1 MNGFARRLLE
11 ARRRLPLWARWL
23 TTIVIYLVLLAVAVV
38 VVHKLASSSSS
49 SKSPAEAHAVSEAN
63 NVGRIA
69 ISEDE
74 APHAAPLSAGAS
86 PAASLQRAISAD
98 VRRRIAHG
106 ELTGPLQSVH
116 GTASGGQRA
125 SRAGFSCTVIS
136 AGITY
141 AFLAVADVRTHELT
155 WCKLDRA
162 PAGDAALE
170 VPVSPRCTA

>member
-23 TTIVIYLVLLAVAVV
+23 TTIGVYLVLLAVAVLL
-38 VVHKLASSSSS
+38 VHKLASSSSS
-49 SKSPAEAHAVSEAN
+49 ARSPAEAHAVAEAN

-74 APHAAPLSAGAS
+74 APHVATLAAGAS
-86 PAASLQRAISAD
+86 PAGGLERAISAD
-98 VRRRIAHG
+98 VRRRIADG
-106 ELTGPLQSVH
+106 ELTGPLQSIH
-116 GTASGGQRA
+116 CTAGAGQRA
-125 SRAGFSCTVIS
+125 GRVGFSCTVIS

-141 AFLAVADVRTHELT
+141 PFLAVADASTHELT

-162 PAGDAALE
+162 SAGDAALE
-170 VPVSPRCTA
+170 VPVSPRCMA